1 MLPLAHSEE
10 ASCSTAGSQS
20 SPGTSQGAGTA
31 LPPTVPSPQKGGTAS
46 GGDFLTPLLPRA
58 GAAAAIHHRS
68 NWDTSGTISEL
79 VALTSSGDT
88 SFLMKSVEKKK
99 KVLTTDVLFHLQF
112 TAACIFHSWKRL
124 ICRCIQGRA
133 GSALEGSIL
142 VAHLGERHL
151 AECIAVPK
159 ANPKC
164 CPHDGLKGGSS
175 FPRPLWVHRG
185 GFSRRPS
192 FPLWLPGHHHHPL
205 NLKAKAR

>member
-1 MLPLAHSEE
+1 MLIQRKPAAALQDPNPALAPRRGLEQLCH
-10 ASCSTAGSQS
+10 
-20 SPGTSQGAGTA
+20 P
-31 LPPTVPSPQKGGTAS
+31 PSPALRRGAQPREVTS
-46 GGDFLTPLLPRA
+46 LLPSCPGPVLLQPSII
-58 GAAAAIHHRS
+58 GA
-68 NWDTSGTISEL
+68 TGTPRGQL
-79 VALTSSGDT
+79 VSCGIN
-88 SFLMKSVEKKK
+88 FIRRYVFFNEIRGKKK